1 MVDRFSVFNYYT
13 VLSKYRR
20 NYEKGKGE
28 GVEVFFFVFISY
40 TSIKLNAS

>member
-28 GVEVFFFVFISY
+28 GVEGFFLFSSHIP
-40 TSIKLNAS
+40 L

>member
-28 GVEVFFFVFISY
+28 GVEGFFVCFHLIY
-40 TSIKLNAS
+40 LYKT